1 MTKQKNTRRFSYDE
15 PIAYQDSLFP
25 STQMDIEDDKGNV
38 SSRNVFADAS
48 GRYYTLDNNG
58 NTIPIVLQNNLDEVT
73 VTAPRKRRD
82 WFNDYLTMSNDATK
96 VFNVPHREYNP
107 HLKEATERG
116 AESHAL
122 WEKEHP
128 NATAWGNALASV
140 PFAVAATPLV
150 AAVGDAAAGTAI
162 GQYIGNGLNMVAN
175 AASNSSWLPWADTL
189 TSSYFAAHGLQNMA
203 NGNFTPE
210 TALEVAPLMQMA
222 KPMYNA
228 GKEAASFASNW
239 RPFVPWNSNR
249 YYRIVGETGNPIGDA
264 IESGVIRGPGA
275 VPGYREA
282 VKDALSADGNTI
294 TLLPKA
300 HSYPMFSKG
309 KPWGGSTARVAEDYS
324 KKPTIIRSKSDTGPI
339 VWEESNK
346 HFNHK
351 GHNGIYRPRYNG
363 DLNAAPTKYFEYW
376 EPRKFGY
383 MRKDFPIDNNPYHN
397 LMGTGYNVDR
407 GAWTES
413 SLGVQ
418 GERFGEYLGSGGEQT
433 VFEDLNDKENV
444 LKVYHD
450 TYTKDMPGL
459 EALVNSYL
467 QRNSVPLQS
476 QASFSGYVKDG
487 TLLYPVFSQE
497 RVQPLGKMSNAEYT
511 KKYLP
516 LIQEALESFG
526 YSGDGINSEF
536 TNGVSTLVDIKPEN
550 VGFTPSNDLR
560 FFDVVPIKNK

>member
-15 PIAYQDSLFP
+15 PIAYQGSLFP
-25 STQMDIEDDKGNV
+25 STQMDIEDDQGNV

-107 HLKEATERG
+107 HLKDAAERR

-282 VKDALSADGNTI
+282 VKNALRADDNTI
-294 TLLPKA
+294 TLLHKA

-309 KPWGGSTARVAEDYS
+309 KPWGGSTARVAKDYS

-383 MRKDFPIDNNPYHN
+383 MRKDFPIDNNPYHSKEPKFISE
-397 LMGTGYNVDR
+397 LDWSPEGWFRTRTGNIGYDAEDIAALN
-407 GAWTES
+407 S
-413 SLGVQ
+413 HIP
-418 GERFGEYLGSGGEQT
+418 EY
-433 VFEDLNDKENV
+433 
-444 LKVYHD
+444 H
-450 TYTKDMPGL
+450 
-459 EALVNSYL
+459 
-467 QRNSVPLQS
+467 
-476 QASFSGYVKDG
+476 
-487 TLLYPVFSQE
+487 
-497 RVQPLGKMSNAEYT
+497 
-511 KKYLP
+511 
-516 LIQEALESFG
+516 
-526 YSGDGINSEF
+526 
-536 TNGVSTLVDIKPEN
+536 
-550 VGFTPSNDLR
+550 
-560 FFDVVPIKNK
+560 